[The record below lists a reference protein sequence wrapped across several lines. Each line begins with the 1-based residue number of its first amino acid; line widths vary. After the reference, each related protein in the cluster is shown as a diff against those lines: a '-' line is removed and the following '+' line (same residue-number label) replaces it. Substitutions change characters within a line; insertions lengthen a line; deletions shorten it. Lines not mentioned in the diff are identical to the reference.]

1 MIFNYFTFF
10 PESSCCL
17 LALYIFPLCDTV
29 CQWLTT
35 GRWFSLDTPLRFEE
49 LFNKKLS
56 PLLFFF
62 IFLCFL
68 NLIMLFLFW
77 DFNNFFLSR
86 SRMRISF
93 RFRYWTM
100 VCLFCVSILFLKGYM
115 HWDLKEI
122 FWKFFTHIIYIIKIT
137 KFFIPI
143 YIS

>member
-1 MIFNYFTFF
+1 MCEEFSKYFLQI
-10 PESSCCL
+10 S
-17 LALYIFPLCDTV
+17 V
-29 CQWLTT
+29 HV
-35 GRWFSLDTPLRFEE
+35 SLQKQYWYAKKKNHGSVTKSD
-49 LFNKKLS
+49 KKLS

-100 VCLFCVSILFLKGYM
+100 VFLFCVSILFLKGYM

-137 KFFIPI
+137 KFFKNK
-143 YIS
+143 Y